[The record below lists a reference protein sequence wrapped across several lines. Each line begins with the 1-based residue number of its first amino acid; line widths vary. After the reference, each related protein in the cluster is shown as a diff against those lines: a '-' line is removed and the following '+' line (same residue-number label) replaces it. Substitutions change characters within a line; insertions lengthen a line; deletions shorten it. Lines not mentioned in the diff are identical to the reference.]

1 MAGQAQAVKG
11 KAVIADFLELG
22 ANAFAGGLVVAI
34 ALAVVTLALATS
46 AQAAPAGT
54 IPKAACASAPSE
66 EPRSAAST
74 TAEED
79 AAGVGALWANLL
91 LATVA
96 LTSAGIVAVVGR
108 TVPAGRPGKHPAA

>member
-1 MAGQAQAVKG
+1 
-11 KAVIADFLELG
+11 VI
-22 ANAFAGGLVVAI
+22 
-34 ALAVVTLALATS
+34 TLALATS

-54 IPKAACASAPSE
+54 TPLSKTSCVSAPSE
-66 EPRSAAST
+66 EPGSAAPT

-96 LTSAGIVAVVGR
+96 LTSAGIVAFIGR
-108 TVPAGRPGKHPAA
+108 AVPAGRPGKHPAA